1 MNTNDEISWDQ
12 YFMSMAYLVSLKS
25 KDKSTKVGCVIV
37 GPDNEVVSTGY
48 NSFPR
53 LLNDNVAERSE
64 RPLKYMFIEHAER
77 NAIANAARIGV
88 STKDC
93 RIYMPWYPCVDCARI
108 MIQSGIK
115 ELIIHTE
122 HPGNQANAPHWIES
136 MTIGRE
142 MLDECQVAVRWWS
155 GKIIAPQVVFQG
167 QLYNL

>member
-1 MNTNDEISWDQ
+1 MDTIEEISWDQ
-12 YFMSMAYLVSLKS
+12 YFMSMAYLVSMKS

-53 LLNDNVAERSE
+53 LLNDNVPERSE

-93 RIYMPWYPCVDCARI
+93 RLYLPWYPCVDCARI

-115 ELIIHTE
+115 EIIIHTE
-122 HPGNQANAPHWIES
+122 FPGNENTLHWAES
-136 MTIGRE
+136 MAIGQE
-142 MLDECQVAVRWWS
+142 MLKECGVTLRWWS
-155 GKIIAPQVVFQG
+155 GPILQPVATFQG
-167 QLYNL
+167 TQHKV